1 MAKCTKT
8 QKLTSSQ
15 SIQERTV
22 DLLIKE
28 GLLFSAV
35 RMLNS
40 QGLQLTEKQLSLLRK
55 YHPTLES
62 LFHRQLRSN
71 SATHT
76 AGSWGNLQII
86 KRTTS
91 RPKPGKSISTSG
103 RKVSKAR
110 RSGKINSKTKR

>member
-1 MAKCTKT
+1 MSKCTKT
-8 QKLTSSQ
+8 TQPLSSQ
-15 SIQERTV
+15 STQARTV

-35 RMLNS
+35 RILNS
-40 QGLQLTEKQLSLLRK
+40 HNLQLTEKQLSLLRK

-71 SATHT
+71 SATRT

-91 RPKPGKSISTSG
+91 PRKSGKSISTSG
-103 RKVSKAR
+103 RKVSSQQ
-110 RSGKINSKTKR
+110 RSGRTNSKTKR

>member
-8 QKLTSSQ
+8 QKLTTSQ
-15 SIQERTV
+15 STQERTV

-76 AGSWGNLQII
+76 AGSWGNFQII

-91 RPKPGKSISTSG
+91 RPKSGKSISTSEQ
-103 RKVSKAR
+103 KAIR
-110 RSGKINSKTKR
+110 PQRSGRTGSKTKR

>member
-8 QKLTSSQ
+8 QKLTTSQ
-15 SIQERTV
+15 STQARTV

-28 GLLFSAV
+28 GLIFSAV

-71 SATHT
+71 SAIPT
-76 AGSWGNLQII
+76 AGSLGNSPAT

-91 RPKPGKSISTSG
+91 LPKPGKSISTSG
-103 RKVSKAR
+103 RKVSR
-110 RSGKINSKTKR
+110 PQRSGRTGSRTKR